1 MTKLKVGD
9 IELNYNY
16 VGDGSRP
23 VLIFS
28 NSLGTDHRMWDAQAS
43 EFGGDYD
50 ILRYD
55 TRGHGQSTAPMAGY
69 SIDTFG
75 RDVLALMDHLKIKK
89 ASFCGLSMGGMTGM
103 WLGINAPER
112 FDKLILSNTSAHMP
126 PVDLWNDRIK
136 TVLDEGMNVITDS
149 VIKRWFT
156 ETFRATGNLEIT
168 RISIMLMMTPREG
181 YAGCCGAIRDMDQRE
196 TIKSITLPV
205 MIIAG
210 ADDPATPPAH
220 AEVIHQAIAG
230 SRLEIIANAAHLSN
244 IEQPKAFNALL
255 RGFLDGK

>member
-1 MTKLKVGD
+1 
-9 IELNYNY
+9 
-16 VGDGSRP
+16 

-28 NSLGTDHRMWDAQAS
+28 NSLGTDHRMWSAQVK
-43 EFGGDYD
+43 EFVTEYD
-50 ILRYD
+50 ILCYD
-55 TRGHGQSTAPMAGY
+55 TRGHGKSGKSLEKY
-69 SIDTFG
+69 SIETLG

-89 ASFCGLSMGGMTGM
+89 ATFCGLSMGGMTGM

-112 FDKLILSNTSAHMP
+112 FDKLILSNTSAHLP
-126 PVDLWNDRIK
+126 PVEMWNERIK
-136 TVLDEGMNVITDS
+136 TVLDEGMDVIVNS
-149 VIKRWFT
+149 VTERWFT
-156 ETFRATGNLEIT
+156 EAFRATGNPEVTKIGM
-168 RISIMLMMTPREG
+168 MLMMTPREG

-196 TIKSITLPV
+196 AIKSITLPV